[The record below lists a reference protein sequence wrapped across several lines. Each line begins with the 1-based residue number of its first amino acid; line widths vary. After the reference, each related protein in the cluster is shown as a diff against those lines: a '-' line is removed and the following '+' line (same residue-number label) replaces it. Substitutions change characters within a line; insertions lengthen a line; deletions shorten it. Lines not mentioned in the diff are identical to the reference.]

1 MDLIDAH
8 VAHLRA
14 GGYAERTITDRRDLL
29 SRMDD
34 QLPEG
39 LCESTTDELA
49 DWLSE
54 PGWSQWTRAT
64 YHRHVRGFF
73 RWACGGT
80 DPWLDWD
87 PSADLAR
94 PRDPNRVPHP
104 VTEEELNAALSRS
117 DRRWRLVI
125 VLAAYAGLRAGEISR
140 LRREDVTEAQI
151 RIVKGKG
158 GRDAV
163 LPTHPAIW
171 ALVARM
177 PAGLLVRG
185 RDGRAL
191 TGNGLS
197 VSARHHFDSIGMPEV
212 HLHRFR
218 HRYATALLLAG
229 SDIRTVQDL
238 MRHSS
243 LATTAGY
250 IAVTDEQLVRAVSA
264 LPMGR
269 DLPGCDWQVPAAQA
283 LGQRLSA

>member
-14 GGYAERTITDRRDLL
+14 GGYSVRTITDRYELL
-29 SRMDD
+29 VRMDD
-34 QLPEG
+34 ELPMG

-49 DWLSE
+49 TWLSV
-54 PGWSQWTRAT
+54 PTWSQWTRCT
-64 YHRHVRGFF
+64 YFGHVRGFF
-73 RWACGGT
+73 RWACAGS
-80 DPWLDWD
+80 DPYLDWD

-94 PRDPNRVPHP
+94 PRNPNRVPHP

-117 DRRWRLVI
+117 DRRWRLV
-125 VLAAYAGLRAGEISR
+125 VLLASYAGLRAGEISR
-140 LRREDVTEAQI
+140 LRREDVTEEQI
-151 RIVKGKG
+151 RVVRGKG

-177 PAGLLVRG
+177 PAGLLVRT
-185 RDGRAL
+185 R
-191 TGNGLS
+191 TGKQFTGDQLS
-197 VSARHHFDSIGMPEV
+197 VMARHHFDSIEMPEV

-218 HRYATALLLAG
+218 HFFATALLRAG

-250 IAVTDEQLVRAVSA
+250 IAVTDEQKVKAVSG
-264 LPMGR
+264 LPMGHDR
-269 DLPGCDWQVPAAQA
+269 VAGDYPVVAA
-283 LGQRLSA
+283 

>member
-1 MDLIDAH
+1 MDLLEAH

-14 GGYAERTITDRRDLL
+14 GGYAERTIRDRYELL

-49 DWLSE
+49 QWLAD
-54 PGWSQWTRAT
+54 PTWSQWTRCT
-64 YHRHVRGFF
+64 YYGHVRGFF

-94 PRDPNRVPHP
+94 PRNPGRVPHP

-140 LRREDVTEAQI
+140 LRREDVTEEHV

-177 PAGLLVRG
+177 PAGLLVRT
-185 RDGRAL
+185 R
-191 TGNGLS
+191 TGKQFTGDQLS
-197 VSARHHFDSIGMPEV
+197 VMARHHFDAIGMPEV

-218 HRYATALLLAG
+218 HLFATALLRAG
-229 SDIRTVQDL
+229 SDIRTVQEL

-250 IAVTDEQLVRAVSA
+250 IAVTDEQKVTAVSA
-264 LPMGR
+264 LHMGP
-269 DLPGCDWQVPAAQA
+269 DLAA
-283 LGQRLSA
+283 